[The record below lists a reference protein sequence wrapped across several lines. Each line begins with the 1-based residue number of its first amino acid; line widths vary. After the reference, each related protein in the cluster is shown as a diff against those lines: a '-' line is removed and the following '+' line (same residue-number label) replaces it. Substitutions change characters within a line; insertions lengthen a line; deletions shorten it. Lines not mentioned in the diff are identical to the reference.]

1 MITTLSLVN
10 IHLHKLYNMYIFSL
24 VLRRFRI
31 YSLSTFQIHYTAV
44 LIYTVLYVKYL
55 NKTEHRK
62 NKNSVGTTDTG
73 GYLLPGGQQLY
84 CTPGRNTTKQ
94 NRNVYLSFCTI
105 EALQSPRGKGAGP
118 AGFPGCRRDF
128 ERPPCSPISTPLPRR
143 PTSVPLTH
151 EASFFTQFLFKF

>member
-1 MITTLSLVN
+1 MYCVMITTLSLVN

-84 CTPGRNTTKQ
+84 CTPGRNTTKP
-94 NRNVYLSFCTI
+94 NGNVYLSFYTI
-105 EALQSPRGKGAGP
+105 EAL
-118 AGFPGCRRDF
+118 
-128 ERPPCSPISTPLPRR
+128 
-143 PTSVPLTH
+143 
-151 EASFFTQFLFKF
+151 